1 MARVMATGAAA
12 ALLLA
17 GLAGCG
23 GAGPDGKAADGKA
36 AAGTGVDG
44 TGVDGKIVMC
54 HFSEVP
60 LWALREG
67 RPATELGP
75 VGRAALKGTEVRR
88 IDDLDTWTVV
98 EESHTRLALIRE
110 LARPQVQGDGMVFTH
125 EFLDVERFGDPDA
138 DGRPGWHSR
147 ASGRCDLRRDLGELG
162 VADVTL
168 DPAAP
173 PPGPDSRRISVL
185 VHERDCASGQR
196 ADGRIRLLGV
206 EPTAAEVRVVLGVR
220 RVDGYVTC
228 QPNPATPFT
237 VELDEPLGERVL
249 TDASVY
255 PPRPISLPVTAG
267 RP

>member
-1 MARVMATGAAA
+1 MARGMASGAAA

-23 GAGPDGKAADGKA
+23 GAGLDGAQTVVAVAAETG
-36 AAGTGVDG
+36 AAGE
-44 TGVDGKIVMC
+44 IVMC
-54 HFSEVP
+54 HFQEVS
-60 LWALREG
+60 LRALGEG

-75 VGRAALKGTEVRR
+75 DGRAALKGTEVRR
-88 IDDLDTWTVV
+88 IDDLDTWTIV
-98 EESHTRLALIRE
+98 EESATRLALIRE
-110 LARPQVQGDGMVFTH
+110 LTRPQDQGGGMVFTH
-125 EFLDVERFGDPDA
+125 EFLDVERFGEPDA
-138 DGRPGWHSR
+138 DGRPGWHLR
-147 ASGRCDLRRDLGELG
+147 ASSHCDLRRDLGELG

-185 VHERDCASGQR
+185 VHERECASGRR

-206 EPTAAEVRVVLGVR
+206 EPTAEEVRVVLGVR
-220 RVDGYVTC
+220 RVDAGGGVVTC
-228 QPNPATPFT
+228 QGNPATPFT

-255 PPRPISLPVTAG
+255 PPRPISSPTAAG